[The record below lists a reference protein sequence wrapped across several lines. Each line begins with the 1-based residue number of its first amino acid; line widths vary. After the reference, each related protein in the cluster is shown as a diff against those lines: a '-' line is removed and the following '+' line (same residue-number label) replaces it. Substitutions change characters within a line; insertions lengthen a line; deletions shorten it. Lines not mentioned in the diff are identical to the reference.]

1 MSYNRLVTKK
11 KVLKYL
17 LMNKLLRKLFF
28 LKLGLITTIL
38 PFNPIQT
45 LYSETLN
52 ETFEDKNI
60 EKEINL
66 QLDPYILGPGDE
78 LNIEVLDSEIS
89 SGKYTI
95 LNDGTINIPLAGDVL
110 LKGRT
115 LEYANSEIKN
125 KLKKQLIDPEVSI
138 QIITP
143 RPMTVFVLGEVDMPG
158 IYTLDISGT
167 TSSVDGLNSSITGLP
182 TLIKAIQRA
191 GGITQS
197 ANLKEVELIR
207 LLPGNKNE
215 YKTSKLNLIDLI
227 FKGARNNNPYLFD
240 GDIIKLK
247 KSKVDPSKRVETIT
261 YNNLSPTTISVSV
274 IGEVVNPGRISI
286 DSNTPLLQSILEAG
300 GPINS
305 RSARSNI
312 DLFRV
317 NRDGT
322 ASHKKFKLDFKAG
335 ISPNN
340 PLLKNG
346 DVVRVRRNLITK
358 ATDSLDNVA
367 RPISSVVTV
376 YSLFKILD

>member
-1 MSYNRLVTKK
+1 
-11 KVLKYL
+11 
-17 LMNKLLRKLFF
+17 MNKFLRKLFF

-38 PFNPIQT
+38 PFNSIQN

-52 ETFEDKNI
+52 KAFEDNNI
-60 EKEINL
+60 NKEINL
-66 QLDPYILGPGDE
+66 QLDPYILGPGDD
-78 LNIEVLDSEIS
+78 LKIEVLDSKIS

-95 LNDGTINIPLAGDVL
+95 LNDGTINIPLAGDIF

-115 LEYANSEIKN
+115 LEDANTEIKN
-125 KLKKQLIDPEVSI
+125 NLKKQLIDPEVSI
-138 QIITP
+138 QIIKP
-143 RPMTVFVLGEVDMPG
+143 RPMTVFVLGEVDRPG
-158 IYTLDISGT
+158 IYTLNISGI
-167 TSSVDGLNSSITGLP
+167 TSAVDGSASNISGLP
-182 TLIKAIQRA
+182 TLIKAIQKA

-227 FKGARNNNPYLFD
+227 FKGARNNNPFLFD

-247 KSKVDPSKRVETIT
+247 KAKEDSSKRLRTIT
-261 YNNLSPTTISVSV
+261 NNNLSPKTIQISV
-274 IGEVVNPGRISI
+274 IGEVVNPGRLSI
-286 DSNTPLLQSILEAG
+286 DSDTPLLQSILEAG

-305 RSARSNI
+305 RSSRTNV

-322 ASHKKFKLDFKAG
+322 ASHKKFKLDFKVG
-335 ISPNN
+335 ISPSN

-358 ATDSLDNVA
+358 ASDSLDGVA
-367 RPISSVVTV
+367 RPLSSLVTV
-376 YSLFKILD
+376 YSLFKIID

>member
-1 MSYNRLVTKK
+1 
-11 KVLKYL
+11 
-17 LMNKLLRKLFF
+17 MNKFLRKLFF

-38 PFNPIQT
+38 PFNPMQN
-45 LYSETLN
+45 LYGETLN
-52 ETFEDKNI
+52 KAFEDNI
-60 EKEINL
+60 VRKEINL

-78 LNIEVLDSEIS
+78 LKIEVLDSKIS

-95 LNDGTINIPLAGDVL
+95 LNDGTINIPLAGDIF

-115 LEYANSEIKN
+115 LEDANTEIKN
-125 KLKKQLIDPEVSI
+125 NLKKQLIDPEVSI
-138 QIITP
+138 QIIKP
-143 RPMTVFVLGEVDMPG
+143 RPMTVFVLGEVDRPG
-158 IYTLDISGT
+158 IYTLNISGIT
-167 TSSVDGLNSSITGLP
+167 SNVDGTSSNISGLP
-182 TLIKAIQRA
+182 TLIKAIQKA

-227 FKGARNNNPYLFD
+227 FKGARNNNPFLFD

-247 KSKVDPSKRVETIT
+247 KSKVDSSKRLRTIT
-261 YNNLSPTTISVSV
+261 NNNLSPKQIQISV
-274 IGEVVNPGRISI
+274 IGEVVKPGRLAI
-286 DSNTPLLQSILEAG
+286 DSDTPLLQSILEAG

-305 RSARSNI
+305 RSAKTNV

-322 ASHKKFKLDFKAG
+322 ASHKKFKLDFKTG
-335 ISPNN
+335 ISPSN

-346 DVVRVRRNLITK
+346 DVVRVRRNIITK
-358 ATDSLDNVA
+358 ASDSLDNVA

>member
-1 MSYNRLVTKK
+1 
-11 KVLKYL
+11 
-17 LMNKLLRKLFF
+17 
-28 LKLGLITTIL
+28 
-38 PFNPIQT
+38 
-45 LYSETLN
+45 
-52 ETFEDKNI
+52 
-60 EKEINL
+60 
-66 QLDPYILGPGDE
+66 
-78 LNIEVLDSEIS
+78 
-89 SGKYTI
+89 
-95 LNDGTINIPLAGDVL
+95 
-110 LKGRT
+110 
-115 LEYANSEIKN
+115 
-125 KLKKQLIDPEVSI
+125 
-138 QIITP
+138 
-143 RPMTVFVLGEVDMPG
+143 MPG
-158 IYTLDISGT
+158 IYTLAISGT
-167 TSSVDGLNSSITGLP
+167 TSSVDGLNSNISGLP

-191 GGITQS
+191 GGITQA

-207 LLPGNKNE
+207 LLPGDKNE

-247 KSKVDPSKRVETIT
+247 KSKVDPSKRLETIT

-274 IGEVVNPGRISI
+274 IGEVVNPGRLLI

-300 GPINS
+300 GPISS
-305 RSARSNI
+305 RSAKTNI

>member
-1 MSYNRLVTKK
+1 
-11 KVLKYL
+11 
-17 LMNKLLRKLFF
+17 MNKFFRKLFF

-38 PFNPIQT
+38 PFNPIYN

-52 ETFEDKNI
+52 GALEDNI
-60 EKEINL
+60 NKEINL

-78 LNIEVLDSEIS
+78 LKIAVLDSEIS
-89 SGKYTI
+89 SGTYTI
-95 LNDGTINIPLAGDVL
+95 LNDGTINIPLAGDVF

-115 LEYANSEIKN
+115 LEAANFEIKN

-138 QIITP
+138 QIIKP
-143 RPMTVFVLGEVDMPG
+143 RPMTVFVLGEVDWPG
-158 IYTLDISGT
+158 IYTLNISGI
-167 TSSVDGLNSSITGLP
+167 TSAVDSSGASISGLP
-182 TLIKAIQRA
+182 TLIKAIQKD

-227 FKGARNNNPYLFD
+227 FKGARDNNPFLFD

-247 KSKVDPSKRVETIT
+247 KSNEESSKRLETIT
-261 YNNLSPTTISVSV
+261 YNNLSPNQIQISV
-274 IGEVVNPGRISI
+274 IGEVVNPGRLFL

-305 RSARSNI
+305 RSSKTNV
-312 DLFRV
+312 DLFRI

-322 ASHKKFKLDFKAG
+322 ASHKKFKLNFKSG

-358 ATDSLDNVA
+358 ASDSLDNIA
-367 RPISSVVTV
+367 RPMSSVVTV